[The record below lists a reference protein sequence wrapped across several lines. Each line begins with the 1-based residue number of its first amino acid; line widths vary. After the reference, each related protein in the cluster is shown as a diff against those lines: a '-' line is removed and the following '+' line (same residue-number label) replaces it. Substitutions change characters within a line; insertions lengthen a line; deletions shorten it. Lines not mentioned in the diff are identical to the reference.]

1 MAERVQ
7 TVGTVVRWDHQRL
20 GVGDHPGQTR
30 SLPVVRF
37 TTQDGREVEAMPR
50 LALDLGV
57 YRTGQPAEVLYDP
70 EDPQDVEVRINGTRR
85 PVLVMLLAL
94 VAGLLF
100 LFVVL
105 PMIFSAMD

>member
-1 MAERVQ
+1 MPARVR
-7 TVGTVVRWDHQRL
+7 TVGTVVRWDHRR
-20 GVGDHPGQTR
+20 VGDGFTPGQTR

-57 YRTGQPAEVLYDP
+57 YRTGQRTEVLYDP
-70 EDPQDVEVRINGTRR
+70 ADPQDVEVQINGTRR
-85 PVLVMLLAL
+85 PLVALAVAL
-94 VAGLLF
+94 VLGLIF

-105 PMIFSAMD
+105 PLVFSRLA